1 MRQPTANNPTPDST
15 APTPLGGGPG
25 PLDWLQAELGAAQ
38 DSGRKARL
46 LTDIADAEALAGN
59 PPAALAAYLAARGA
73 DPHLQEPLEAIS
85 SLIQHGPPFEGAEA
99 IFDSLVDVSTSA
111 DERVR
116 ALLTRGLYHSERS
129 ADLGAALASL
139 REAAAVE
146 GASAAE
152 RAAACLLL
160 EVVAGRAGD
169 VGTRELALAERE
181 LSGADPTWRA
191 LLLIDQARMV
201 AANGDVDAALS
212 LLGHAKAQNSRA
224 TWAALVLEE
233 EVLRNH
239 PGLDGSAQAVARA
252 AARAQT
258 LDAAATLVRTAN
270 ADALWGDA
278 FGVPR
283 WVREPGRAVDLW
295 LTCSAVQRDLGNL
308 DAAATALGSAE
319 AVMATMADSERSVA
333 ATVLTHARL
342 RLADVAGHRALA
354 ADLAARALTSET
366 DGPTAAA
373 LALRIAEQAAAK
385 GDHVAGMSWLDEALR
400 RDPTSLP
407 ARALQLDAL
416 ANGDDMASF
425 AAQLEAVAEQ
435 LETDDA
441 RIRAFLVA
449 AYAWS
454 ALANDTSSAKAALS
468 QASMLG
474 ASAQVTGYL
483 ARTLASLQG
492 DSAWYEDA
500 TRRLFAALGSDPN
513 SMWLG
518 LELVALRDS
527 RGDAE
532 GASKAL
538 LDLRELP
545 GGGWPAR
552 VLQAFSPPSS
562 ATDSTGNAT
571 TVGRVALEELAASES
586 DLPWATA
593 IGLAAAMRAQAA
605 GDLVGARRRL
615 RQITQRA
622 PEDLLVASYLGH
634 LDRQAGDHDA
644 AAKTASNTAAAL
656 EDPELAAALHIAAG
670 LEQWRNGDR
679 LAGVTSFAT
688 AEQSAAVAGG
698 LALSWAR
705 WGANPDDMLA
715 RSRAID
721 GAAAYQQGDRTL
733 SLERF
738 AVSVVGGDADA
749 AGRALDEVDAG
760 ADDTLSL
767 AAALGRI
774 AWSKAATDPVALRLS
789 VDRLAERGSSAALI
803 AAGERVRI
811 ARESQN
817 MEQVARAAG
826 AWFEA
831 GGGLPAALE
840 WIAASVVLGDPRE
853 EMRARLAAA
862 SCLSGDARA
871 ALLARAALVH
881 SRVDF
886 DTHAPLVPGD
896 SPVVKLANLDLSPP
910 GGDPRRR
917 AAILQELGAVLGED
931 ARIDACGLSG
941 WSLLVAGDV
950 AGAQRAFEGVV
961 SARPDDLAAWE
972 GLRTCAERTRHP
984 AGRARACAELG
995 RLCADPKRAAAF
1007 WEQAATSWFEVGDE
1021 ANAERALDASF
1032 SLDASRAGAFDTLF
1046 RRLRD
1051 RKDHAKV
1058 LAIVARRLAVT
1069 DDVQEIQKLCWEQAR
1084 ALRESGD
1091 PDGALRSLEQV
1102 TMLNPNHVGALAL
1115 LGEINIRRSRFEEAA
1130 TALARLALLDEA
1142 PARSRVTAGVAAV
1155 DLYENKLGRFDKSLE
1170 VLLSIHHAGVST
1182 LPVRERLA
1190 RAAARAGAWSD
1201 ATAILEELMHERP
1214 DGTQRAEAAR
1224 LAMAIRRDRLGSL
1237 EGAGPAIVK
1246 LLEEAPSDPEGLDM
1260 LRRTSHPSDVRLRLL
1275 ASARTAL
1282 VAHLQNRPTDGEA
1295 QRQLALIGRD
1305 SGDVALERTALAAM
1319 ACLGILDSEGAET
1332 LAQLTA
1338 GVQHTAQVAISAS
1351 LMQRI
1356 LAPGDEGPI
1365 ADLFVLLGPTLA
1377 EALGPNLQ
1385 SCGVGRRDK
1394 IDPRSGLSLRNEIAS
1409 WAGAFG
1415 LREIDLYVGGNDP
1428 LGIQGVAGEPP
1439 ALVVGPSIKGPL
1451 SALGRARV
1459 ARELLALLRG
1469 TTVLRWRDEV
1479 SVAAIV
1485 VAACRLAEVPIDH
1498 PAYAVLAEIEKLI
1511 GKALTRRTRKSLI
1524 DVCRAWVSSKTD
1536 ARTWS
1541 RRALASQDRMA
1552 VIAGGDPVAVLSD
1565 VTGSPVDRLSTAI
1578 ASDARAE
1585 DLLRYVLSAD
1595 YLAAR
1600 AALGLENA
1608 P

>member
-15 APTPLGGGPG
+15 APSPGGGPG
-25 PLDWLQAELGAAQ
+25 SLDWLRAELGAAQ

-46 LTDIADAEALAGN
+46 LTDIGDAEAVAGRA
-59 PPAALAAYLAARGA
+59 PAALEAYLAARSA
-73 DPHLQEPLEAIS
+73 DPHLREPLEAIS
-85 SLIQHGPPFEGAEA
+85 SLLQGGPPFEGAA
-99 IFDSLVDVSTSA
+99 AVFDSLVDASASA

-116 ALLTRGLYHSERS
+116 SLLTRGLYHSERS
-129 ADLGAALASL
+129 ADLNPALASL
-139 REAAAVE
+139 REAAAVA

-160 EVVAGRAGD
+160 EVMAGRAGD
-169 VGTRELALAERE
+169 VATREHALAERE
-181 LSGADPTWRA
+181 LSEADPTWRA
-191 LLLIDQARMV
+191 LLLIDQARMA
-201 AANGDVDAALS
+201 AANGEVDAALA
-212 LLGHAKAQNSRA
+212 LLGEAKAQNSRA

-252 AARAQT
+252 TARAQT
-258 LDAAATLVRTAN
+258 LDATATLVRTAN

-295 LTCSAVQRDLGNL
+295 LTCAALQRDLGDL
-308 DAAATALGSAE
+308 EAATTALGSAE
-319 AVMATMADSERSVA
+319 SVMATMADSERSVA

-342 RLADVAGHRALA
+342 RLADVAGNRTLA

-366 DGPTAAA
+366 DGPMAAA
-373 LALRIAEQAAAK
+373 LALRVAEQAAAN
-385 GDHVAGMSWLDEALR
+385 GDHVAAMGWLDQALR

-416 ANGDDMASF
+416 ANGEDTSAF

-454 ALANDTSSAKAALS
+454 ALASDTSSAKAALS
-468 QASMLG
+468 QASMFG

-492 DSAWYEDA
+492 DSGWYEDA
-500 TRRLFAALGSDPN
+500 TRRLFAALGPDPA

-518 LELVALRDS
+518 LELVALRDV

-532 GASKAL
+532 GATKAL
-538 LDLRELP
+538 LDLREVP
-545 GGGWPAR
+545 GGGWPSR

-562 ATDSTGNAT
+562 AADSTGNAT
-571 TVGRVALEELAASES
+571 AVGRVALEELATGEP
-586 DLPWATA
+586 DVPWATA
-593 IGLAAAMRAQAA
+593 IGLAAAMRAQEA
-605 GDLVGARRRL
+605 GDLAGARRQL
-615 RQITQRA
+615 RQLTQRA
-622 PEDLLVASYLGH
+622 PEDLIVASYLGH
-634 LDRQAGDHDA
+634 LDREAGDHDA
-644 AAKTASNTAAAL
+644 AAQTASNAAAAL

-670 LEQWRNGDR
+670 LERWRHGDR
-679 LAGVTSFAT
+679 LAGVTSFVT
-688 AEQSAAVAGG
+688 AEQSATVAGG

-705 WGANPDDMLA
+705 WGANPDDTLA
-715 RSRAID
+715 RHRAID
-721 GAAAYQQGDRTL
+721 GAAAYQQGDRAL

-749 AGRALDEVDAG
+749 VGRALDEVDAG
-760 ADDTLSL
+760 VDDTLSL
-767 AAALGRI
+767 AAALGRV
-774 AWSKAATDPVALRLS
+774 AWSKAATDPVGLRRS
-789 VDRLAERGSSAALI
+789 VDRLAEQGPTAALL

-811 ARESQN
+811 ARESHD

-826 AWFEA
+826 GWFEA

-853 EMRARLAAA
+853 EMQARLAAA

-941 WSLLVAGDV
+941 WSLLVAGDGG
-950 AGAQRAFEGVV
+950 GAQRAFEDVI

-984 AGRARACAELG
+984 ASSARACAELG

-1007 WEQAATSWFEVGDE
+1007 WEQAASAWFEVGDE

-1058 LAIVARRLAVT
+1058 LAIVSRRLAVT
-1069 DDVQEIQKLCWEQAR
+1069 DDAQEIQKLCWEQAR

-1214 DGTQRAEAAR
+1214 DATQRAEAAR
-1224 LAMAIRRDRLGSL
+1224 LAMAIRRDRVGSL
-1237 EGAGPAIVK
+1237 DSAGPAIVK
-1246 LLEEAPSDPEGLDM
+1246 LLEEVPSDPEGLDM
-1260 LRRTSHPSDVRLRLL
+1260 LRRTSQPSDVRLRLL
-1275 ASARTAL
+1275 ASARTAV
-1282 VAHLQNRPTDGEA
+1282 VAHLQSHPTDGEA

-1319 ACLGILDSEGAET
+1319 ACLGILDSESAET

-1338 GVQHTAQVAISAS
+1338 GVQHTAQVAISES

-1365 ADLFVLLGPTLA
+1365 ADIFVLLGPTLA

-1479 SVAAIV
+1479 SVAAIA

-1511 GKALTRRTRKSLI
+1511 GKALPRRVRKSLI
-1524 DVCRAWVSSKTD
+1524 DVCRAFVSSKAD
-1536 ARTWS
+1536 ARAWS
-1541 RRALASQDRMA
+1541 RRALSSQDRIA
-1552 VIAGGDPVAVLSD
+1552 VIASGDPVTVLSD
-1565 VTGSPVDRLSTAI
+1565 VTGSPADRLSAAI
-1578 ASDARAE
+1578 GSDARAE

-1600 AALGLENA
+1600 TALGLETA